1 MSRKQNSEHPC
12 DVTEQ
17 TAVNVISLT
26 EAIIKAETQE
36 TCDYDYKRE
45 KSPARSTYLTH
56 LRELSKRIIQTAT
69 TVPVYN
75 SFDRIKMCIDL
86 RVYGE
91 VIGFKIIDMMCRGKL
106 GEPKTFLE
114 QKMENQR
121 KLHVASRKPVN
132 NLLSLLNTST
142 ITDED
147 IDEIANNM
155 IIQEYTEQ
163 DDTVTT
169 DSVTRLPAPEQES
182 EPEED
187 FLPDDFEDEEEP
199 LPEHIGKNFYPNC
212 WIEQQKLPL
221 GLNAFY
227 IKDDLLIMDIT
238 GKFMASNGFLGLI
251 SVNNIAQCLRKI
263 RDLHH
268 VYFDVA
274 KAIEIITVRLCDV
287 TLDIKTHKQGDYV
300 RAVSS
305 IYPFYSANNTIK
317 KYGNTSILIKSKADK
332 VKKSFIIYNKGKEVR
347 YERGK
352 YLEYWM
358 EIGNDGLLV
367 ADNTLRLEAHLF
379 TFDSMRKYLQLPDG
393 EIKLTDL
400 LKSKAPV
407 MLNIL
412 KDYNITEEKLRD
424 KIKAHVEVYLPTVE
438 NTKDLTN
445 ILAAERIAE
454 LQACQRVVQ
463 LLEHQQYEFP
473 ALIDMVALENGLTD
487 NEALMNELSPFL
499 KHSCYTY
506 LLHYKPKTI
515 KLLLDLLNI
524 IHTAYGRNSDLL
536 MVA

>member
-17 TAVNVISLT
+17 KAVNVISLA
-26 EAIIKAETQE
+26 EAILKAETQE

-56 LRELSKRIIQTAT
+56 LRELNKRILQTSSTAAI
-69 TVPVYN
+69 YN
-75 SFDRIKMCIDL
+75 CFDRLKLCIDL
-86 RVYGE
+86 RLYDEAIEFEIVDMYQLCVYN
-91 VIGFKIIDMMCRGKL
+91 
-106 GEPKTFLE
+106 EPKTFIE
-114 QKMENQR
+114 KKMNIQR
-121 KLHVASRKPVN
+121 KLQQVTN
-132 NLLSLLNTST
+132 NDNVVKLLEKLD
-142 ITDED
+142 IACTDND
-147 IDEIANNM
+147 IDEIVASM
-155 IIQEYTEQ
+155 
-163 DDTVTT
+163 TT
-169 DSVTRLPAPEQES
+169 GNILVEEPEF
-182 EPEED
+182 EPEEVVLD
-187 FLPDDFEDEEEP
+187 KIDNEEETHT
-199 LPEHIGKNFYPNC
+199 ERIGKCRYLNC

-227 IKDDLLIMDIT
+227 IKDDRLIMDIT
-238 GKFMASNGFLGLI
+238 GKFMASTGNLGLI
-251 SVNNIAQCLRKI
+251 NIHNIIGCLNKI
-263 RDLHH
+263 MELNYVR
-268 VYFDVA
+268 FNITQ
-274 KAIEIITVRLCDV
+274 AIEIATVRLCDV
-287 TLDIKTHKQGDYV
+287 TLDVKTMKQGDYI
-300 RAVSS
+300 RAISS

-352 YLEYWM
+352 YLAYWDI
-358 EIGNDGLLV
+358 IGDEGLEV
-367 ADNTLRLEAHLF
+367 ADNTLRIEAHLY

-393 EIKLTDL
+393 EIKLKDL

-424 KIKAHVEVYLPTVE
+424 KIKAHVDVYLPAVE
-438 NTKDLTN
+438 STKDLTN
-445 ILAAERIAE
+445 ILAAERIVE

-473 ALIDMVALENGLTD
+473 TLVDMVALENGLTD
-487 NEALMNELSPFL
+487 NEALMKELSPFL